1 MSVHTLIE
9 KHRIDEAKKKEEL
22 EKMHREQ
29 LSQKFKDG
37 FVLGTIVGS
46 VIGTLAACIMNDND

>member
-9 KHRIDEAKKKEEL
+9 KHRIEEAKKKEEL
-22 EKMHREQ
+22 EKIHREE
-29 LSQKFKDG
+29 LSRKFKDG

-46 VIGTLAACIMNDND
+46 VIGTLTACIMNDND